1 MTVKLIVQRGN
12 KYSEESFV
20 LFNDVN
26 DELILSKEEA
36 LGLYLNL
43 DKIFNKN
50 KNKKKENDKE
60 IELK

>member
-1 MTVKLIVQRGN
+1 MTVKLIVQKGN

-36 LGLYLNL
+36 FGLYLKLN
-43 DKIFNKN
+43 KIFQ
-50 KNKKKENDKE
+50 KENKE
-60 IELK
+60 IEHQ

>member
-50 KNKKKENDKE
+50 KKKENDKE